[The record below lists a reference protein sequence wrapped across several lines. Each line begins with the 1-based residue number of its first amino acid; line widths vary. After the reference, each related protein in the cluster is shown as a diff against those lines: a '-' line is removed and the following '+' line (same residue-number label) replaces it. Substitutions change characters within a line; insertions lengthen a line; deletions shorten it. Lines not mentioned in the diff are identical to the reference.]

1 MICQHPCDIIYG
13 VVMTLF
19 GQSNRKKGGI
29 MGIFAEWREKVPFI
43 KGLVNAQKT
52 VWYPVL
58 FAALCILGGIND
70 HTVYIPVMWVL
81 IAFHLFSVLFTD
93 DNKVFLTPLCM
104 IYFAIGCDT
113 DPGAFG
119 QTGGEL
125 LSFMSDDALGH
136 IIAMGIVGV
145 GSFLIRLFVD
155 GSIARVLKKRRAF
168 TWGIIAMDVAFML
181 NGIGSPTYNTANI
194 GYGALLAMGF
204 TVVYFLVSGMIEN
217 SEDPVTYGCYVM
229 VGTAYIAL
237 IQALVVAWRLHS
249 DGKLILNASTS
260 PIINKGLIT
269 LGWGISTVIAAVF
282 VLGIPAAMYLAKNR
296 RGSLFTYF
304 SCFLFICGSIIVN
317 TRSAMIV
324 SIGAFAICTL
334 VCCIRGRNK
343 RAIRIYAII
352 GLALAVTTFAYILK
366 NVMTFDELLTFLRID
381 EYRDSGRGSLWKNGI
396 EDFKNSPVFGA
407 GFSDGGYP
415 DNKRFNNFYS
425 NMYHCILVQMPGAMG
440 TVGCIAILVHF
451 VELAKTFFKNFS
463 VDKMLLLFV
472 PLMIIGMSLLDNFF
486 FYLEFQIFYGV
497 FLALAEKQSEQREL
511 SCE

>member
-1 MICQHPCDIIYG
+1 
-13 VVMTLF
+13 
-19 GQSNRKKGGI
+19 

-58 FAALCILGGIND
+58 FAALCILGGINNY
-70 HTVYIPVMWVL
+70 TVYIPVMWVL
-81 IAFHLFSVLFTD
+81 IAFSLFSVLFTD

-125 LSFMSDDALGH
+125 LSFMSDDALKH

-145 GSFLIRLFVD
+145 GAFVIRLFVD
-155 GSIARVLKKRRAF
+155 GSIARALRKHRGF

-204 TVVYFLVSGMIEN
+204 TVVYFFVSGMIEN
-217 SEDPVTYGCYVM
+217 SEDPITYGCYAM

-237 IQALVVAWRLHS
+237 MQTFTLAWRLHLE
-249 DGKLILNASTS
+249 GNLILGTPEDPYLNRGAFA
-260 PIINKGLIT
+260 
-269 LGWGISTVIAAVF
+269 LGWGVSTVIAAVF

-296 RGSLFTYF
+296 KGSLFTYL
-304 SCFLFICGSIIVN
+304 SCVLFIFGAFLII

-324 SIGAFAICTL
+324 SVGTFVICTL
-334 VCCIRGRNK
+334 VCCVRGKNK
-343 RAIRIYAII
+343 KAIRVYAII
-352 GLALAVTTFAYILK
+352 VLAMTVITVAYILN
-366 NVMTFDELLTFLRID
+366 NVMTLEKLLAFLRID
-381 EYRDSGRGSLWKNGI
+381 EYRDSGRGALWKDGL
-396 EDFKNSPVFGA
+396 EDFKNAPFFGA
-407 GFSDGGYP
+407 GFNDGGYP
-415 DNKRFNNFYS
+415 DGAGYKNFYS

-440 TVGCIAILVHF
+440 IVGCIAILVHF
-451 VELAKTFFKNFS
+451 FELAKTFFKNFS